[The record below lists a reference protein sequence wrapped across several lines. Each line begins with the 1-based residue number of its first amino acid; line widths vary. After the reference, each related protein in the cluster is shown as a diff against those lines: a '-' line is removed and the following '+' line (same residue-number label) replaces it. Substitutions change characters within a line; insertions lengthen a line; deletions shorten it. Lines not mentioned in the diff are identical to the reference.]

1 MSLVVGTNT
10 SALYSQNALKSNARL
25 TATAMERLSTGL
37 RVNSAKDDAA
47 GLAIGQNMTSQIR
60 GLNQSVRNINDATN
74 LLQTAEGGLNSVSNM
89 LQRMRELAVQAAN
102 GTYSGVQRAYL
113 QKEAEAL
120 QAQITKVVDTTTWN
134 DKKLLDGSFTAQKIQ
149 VGADTGSTMSIT
161 LPEVTMDSGSPDAST
176 IYGQFVVQFAYS
188 GATPVMYNARLNENT
203 GTLLTAIDAN
213 WASASSV
220 TSNTTIRLSD
230 FVYGG
235 NGGPAGHGHITI
247 APGGLIPGETVNIDF
262 TGDVYPWNAI
272 YINYERKNGISKI
285 KQVGSNSSGVTGIT
299 AKFSSNSTAALDL
312 SSSLAATGAIGV
324 LDSNLDTLNNT
335 RATIGSYVNRL
346 TYAAD
351 NATNMSTNLT
361 ASRSTIQ
368 DTDYAV
374 ESTNLARTQVIQEAA
389 TAMLAQANQ
398 QPQAVL
404 ALLKN
409 L

>member
-374 ESTNLARTQVIQEAA
+374 ESTNLARTQIIQEAA

-398 QPQAVL
+398 QPQSVL

>member
-60 GLNQSVRNINDATN
+60 GLNQAVRNINDATN

-188 GATPVMYNARLNENT
+188 GATPVMHNARLNENT

>member
-10 SALYSQNALKSNARL
+10 SAQFAQDALRANQRK
-25 TATAMERLSTGL
+25 TATATERLSTGL
-37 RVNSAKDDAA
+37 RINSARDDAA
-47 GLAIGQNMTSQIR
+47 GLAISQSMTSQIR
-60 GLNQSVRNINDATN
+60 GLNQAVRNINDGVN
-74 LLQTAEGGLNSVSNM
+74 LLQTAEGGLSSITDM
-89 LQRMRELAVQAAN
+89 LQRMRELAVQSAN
-102 GTYSGVQRAYL
+102 GTYSNTQRAYL
-113 QKEAEAL
+113 QKEAAVL
-120 QAQITKVVDTTTWN
+120 QEQIGKVVDTTTWN
-134 DKKLLDGSFTAQKIQ
+134 DKKLLDGSFTGQSVQ
-149 VGADTGSTMSIT
+149 VGANAGSTMAIT
-161 LPEVTMDSGSPDAST
+161 IPEVTMDSGLPDAST
-176 IYGQFVVQFAYS
+176 RYGQFVVQFAYS
-188 GATPVMYNARLNENT
+188 GTTPVMYNARLNENT

-285 KQVGSNSSGVTGIT
+285 KQVGSNSAGVTGIT

-335 RATIGSYVNRL
+335 RATIGSYINRL
-346 TYAAD
+346 NYAGD
-351 NATNMSTNLT
+351 NATNISSNLS
-361 ASRSTIQ
+361 ASRSTIM
-368 DTDYAV
+368 DTDYAL
-374 ESTNLARTQVIQEAA
+374 ETTNLAKNQIVQQAA

-398 QPQAVL
+398 QPQSVL
-404 ALLKN
+404 VLLKN

>member
-1 MSLVVGTNT
+1 MSLAIQTNV
-10 SALYSQNALKSNARL
+10 SALYAQGALRSNQSKLAS
-25 TATAMERLSTGL
+25 TMERLSTGI
-37 RVNSAKDDAA
+37 RVNGAKDDAA

-60 GLNQSVRNINDATN
+60 GLNQAVRNINDATN
-74 LLQTAEGGLNSVSNM
+74 LLQTAEGGLGSITDM

-102 GTYSGVQRAYL
+102 GTYSNTQRAYL

-134 DKKLLDGSFTAQKIQ
+134 DKKLLDGSFTGQKIQ
-149 VGADTGSTMSIT
+149 VGADAGATMSIT

-324 LDSNLDTLNNT
+324 LDSNLNTLNST
-335 RATIGSYVNRL
+335 RATIGSYINRL
-346 TYAAD
+346 NYAGD
-351 NATNMSTNLT
+351 NATNISSNLS
-361 ASRSTIQ
+361 ASRSTIM
-368 DTDYAV
+368 DTDYAT
-374 ESTNLARTQVIQEAA
+374 ETTNLSKNQIIQQAA

-398 QPQAVL
+398 QPQSVL